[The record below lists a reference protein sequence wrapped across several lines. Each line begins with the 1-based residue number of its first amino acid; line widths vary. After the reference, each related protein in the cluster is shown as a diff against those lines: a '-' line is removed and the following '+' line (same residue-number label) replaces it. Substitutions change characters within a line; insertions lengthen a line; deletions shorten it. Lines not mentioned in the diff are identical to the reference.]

1 MFRQNTVLNDFVNFL
16 KARGRFREIEFID
29 NSVHATPRIPD
40 FPSLVFYI
48 EENRQEQHYTLEIH
62 GNESTVMNR
71 EIQEFFQLNQ
81 LGLKKVKGKYYL
93 TTKTGD
99 SLVVEAEGIG
109 PPFET
114 MTHHLTTLFDT
125 QHYSI
130 ISFQKTLVFSPD
142 VIESKGQKLQARQI
156 IKPQTRNHTIPSKV
170 STITSQR
177 VISES
182 FDKDSSFQEEEIYP
196 EHGTIPTSDYL
207 DQSNKTSQS
216 EDIPLSMKE
225 VIKPSPLSSTA
236 DRKTP
241 LSIIASSTP
250 NDKDTTDYIEKDFD
264 SPQEGKE
271 FPNDKFYDNEI
282 RTEDLEEDLFH
293 PKPPQKAYSR
303 NIEPYLKQTTSLF
316 RRDNWEEDLPTEIE
330 MEILERT
337 YMRIKHRT
345 KPEILAKD
353 LNIAI
358 DEAETYLRSLISK
371 GLLRTQ
377 VGWYIIKK
385 SHLPFFKKTF
395 SDGEKKKKKK
405 KSPRISRVGE
415 GLTPEE
421 IATIKAIKARPNLKA
436 QSNLLTRPTGLKQSI
451 LKEVLR
457 NLVEKGILR
466 VSYGWYILK
475 DKNILE
481 HKRGSTLDQVKESV
495 KYKLPRGLKL
505 TSSEEQVI
513 KALLQ
518 RPHYK
523 AQSNLLTSDVRL
535 PKEQIKQVLREL
547 VEKGI
552 CTVKFGWYCL
562 KDPKQ
567 FQSS

>member
-1 MFRQNTVLNDFVNFL
+1 MFCVYRQNTVLNDFVNFI

-48 EENRQEQHYTLEIH
+48 EENRSEQDYTLEIH
-62 GNESTVMNR
+62 GDESAVMNR
-71 EIQEFFQLNQ
+71 EILEFFNLNQ
-81 LGLKKVKGKYYL
+81 LSLRKIRVKYSF
-93 TTKTGD
+93 TTKEGD
-99 SLVVEAEGIG
+99 SLIVETEGIG
-109 PPFET
+109 TP
-114 MTHHLTTLFDT
+114 FDT
-125 QHYSI
+125 LTDQILTLLDSQDYSI
-130 ISFQKTLVFSPD
+130 NTTQKTLVFSSTS
-142 VIESKGQKLQARQI
+142 IESKDKQI
-156 IKPQTRNHTIPSKV
+156 STQQPPRIGTNIPVIASKDFLTEKSSTQTRDQLSVSDQSIEESPTLDSEISDLDHIVDEDVKSSPPS
-170 STITSQR
+170 
-177 VISES
+177 ISEN
-182 FDKDSSFQEEEIYP
+182 FNLEDSLENELSESLESADE
-196 EHGTIPTSDYL
+196 SD
-207 DQSNKTSQS
+207 
-216 EDIPLSMKE
+216 
-225 VIKPSPLSSTA
+225 V
-236 DRKTP
+236 
-241 LSIIASSTP
+241 
-250 NDKDTTDYIEKDFD
+250 
-264 SPQEGKE
+264 
-271 FPNDKFYDNEI
+271 
-282 RTEDLEEDLFH
+282 FH
-293 PKPPQKAYSR
+293 PIPPQKDYS
-303 NIEPYLKQTTSLF
+303 NTIQPYLKQTTSLF
-316 RRDNWEEDLPTEIE
+316 RRDNWEEDLPTETE

-353 LNIAI
+353 INIPI
-358 DEAETYLRSLISK
+358 DEAEMHLRSLISK

-421 IATIKAIKARPNLKA
+421 IATIKAIKSRPNLKA
-436 QSNLLTRPTGLKQSI
+436 QSNLLTRPTGLKQSV

-475 DKNILE
+475 DKHILE
-481 HKRGSTLDQVKESV
+481 HKRGSTLNQVKESIQYRIP
-495 KYKLPRGLKL
+495 KDIDL
-505 TSSEEQVI
+505 TPSEEEVI

-523 AQSNLLTSDVRL
+523 AQSNLLTSDVKL
-535 PKEQIKQVLREL
+535 PKDQIKQVLRDL
-547 VEKGI
+547 VEKEI
-552 CTVKFGWYCL
+552 CAVKYGWYVL

-567 FQSS
+567 FQS

>member
-1 MFRQNTVLNDFVNFL
+1 MNFL
-16 KARGRFREIEFID
+16 KARGRFREIEFIE

-40 FPSLVFYI
+40 FPTLVFYI
-48 EENRQEQHYTLEIH
+48 EENRQEQHYILEIH

-81 LGLKKVKGKYYL
+81 LGLKKIKVKHYL
-93 TTKTGD
+93 KTEAGE
-99 SLVVEAEGIG
+99 SLIVETEGIG

-114 MTHHLTTLFDT
+114 LINHVITLFET

-130 ISFQKTLVFSPD
+130 TTTQKTLIFSPEK
-142 VIESKGQKLQARQI
+142 IESKRPQLQARQI
-156 IKPQTRNHTIPSKV
+156 IKPQTRTQTIRPPTTPQ
-170 STITSQR
+170 TI
-177 VISES
+177 VSES
-182 FDKDSSFQEEEIYP
+182 PAKKTTFQQEQVLPKLQSSTSP
-196 EHGTIPTSDYL
+196 EYL
-207 DQSNKTSQS
+207 DQSSDIDPSQS
-216 EDIPLSMKE
+216 EDVTENE
-225 VIKPSPLSSTA
+225 VIKSFPLPSTIE
-236 DRKTP
+236 RKT
-241 LSIIASSTP
+241 SEIITESSSATDRGIIDYKE
-250 NDKDTTDYIEKDFD
+250 NDLDRAQGEEDFLNEKF
-264 SPQEGKE
+264 
-271 FPNDKFYDNEI
+271 NDVGI
-282 RTEDLEEDLFH
+282 STEDLEGDLFH
-293 PKPPQKAYSR
+293 PKPPQKAYSS
-303 NIEPYLKQTTSLF
+303 NIKPYLKQTTSLF

-353 LNIAI
+353 LGIPI
-358 DEAETYLRSLISK
+358 DKAETLLRSLISK

-421 IATIKAIKARPNLKA
+421 IATIKAIKSRPNLKA

-495 KYKLPRGLKL
+495 KYKIPKGLSL
-505 TSSEEQVI
+505 TPSEEQVI

-523 AQSNLLTSDVRL
+523 AQSNLLTSDVKL

-547 VEKGI
+547 VEKDI

>member
-1 MFRQNTVLNDFVNFL
+1 MNFL

-40 FPSLVFYI
+40 FPTLVFYI

-62 GNESTVMNR
+62 GNESSVMNR
-71 EIQEFFQLNQ
+71 EIREFFHLNQ
-81 LGLKKVKGKYYL
+81 LGLKKIKGKYYL
-93 TTKTGD
+93 TTEAGD
-99 SLVVEAEGIG
+99 SLIVEAEGIG

-114 MTHHLTTLFDT
+114 MINHLVNLFDT
-125 QHYSI
+125 QRYSI
-130 ISFQKTLVFSPD
+130 NSTQKTLVFSPD
-142 VIESKGQKLQARQI
+142 RIESKDQQLQTKQI
-156 IKPQTRNHTIPSKV
+156 IKPQTRTQIKPPEIT
-170 STITSQR
+170 TITSQS
-177 VISES
+177 VISKS
-182 FDKDSSFQEEEIYP
+182 FDKKSSIQEKKIYP
-196 EHGTIPTSDYL
+196 KNRTITKPEYL
-207 DQSNKTSQS
+207 DHLNETSQS
-216 EDIPLSMKE
+216 EDIPISMKE
-225 VIKPSPLSSTA
+225 VSKPPPLSSNA
-236 DRKTP
+236 DRKAS
-241 LSIIASSTP
+241 LSSTP
-250 NDKDTTDYIEKDFD
+250 SFSTIDRDIIDNKEIGLD
-264 SPQEGKE
+264 SPQKSEN
-271 FPNDKFYDNEI
+271 FPNDELYDTEI
-282 RTEDLEEDLFH
+282 ATEDLEEDLFH

-303 NIEPYLKQTTSLF
+303 NIKPYLKQTTSLF

-353 LNIAI
+353 LNISI
-358 DEAETYLRSLISK
+358 DEAEAYLRSLISK

-451 LKEVLR
+451 LKDVLR

-481 HKRGSTLDQVKESV
+481 HRRGPSLDQVKESV
-495 KYKLPRGLKL
+495 KYNIPKGLKL

-523 AQSNLLTSDVRL
+523 AQSNLLTSDVKL

-547 VEKGI
+547 VEKDI

>member
-1 MFRQNTVLNDFVNFL
+1 MYRQNTVLNDFVNFL

-48 EENRQEQHYTLEIH
+48 EENRSEQDYTLEIH
-62 GNESTVMNR
+62 GDESSVMNR
-71 EIQEFFQLNQ
+71 EIQEFFNLNQ
-81 LGLKKVKGKYYL
+81 LSLRKIRVKYSF
-93 TTKTGD
+93 TTKEGD
-99 SLVVEAEGIG
+99 SLIIEAEGIG
-109 PPFET
+109 SP
-114 MTHHLTTLFDT
+114 FDT
-125 QHYSI
+125 LTDQIITLLDSQEYSI
-130 ISFQKTLVFSPD
+130 SKTQKTLIFSSGVGNSNDQKISSQQSPRSTKSPNTP
-142 VIESKGQKLQARQI
+142 VMASKVNFTEDFMNSSISAEERFPVSDHLNY
-156 IKPQTRNHTIPSKV
+156 TRVREVSDSPPISTLDTEIPS
-170 STITSQR
+170 TSSASG
-177 VISES
+177 I
-182 FDKDSSFQEEEIYP
+182 FNLEEEESEEI
-196 EHGTIPTSDYL
+196 EL
-207 DQSNKTSQS
+207 S
-216 EDIPLSMKE
+216 EDQESSDETE
-225 VIKPSPLSSTA
+225 V
-236 DRKTP
+236 DV
-241 LSIIASSTP
+241 
-250 NDKDTTDYIEKDFD
+250 
-264 SPQEGKE
+264 
-271 FPNDKFYDNEI
+271 
-282 RTEDLEEDLFH
+282 FH
-293 PKPPQKAYSR
+293 PIPPQKSYSN
-303 NIEPYLKQTTSLF
+303 NIQPYLKQTTTLF
-316 RRDNWEEDLPTEIE
+316 RRDNWEEDLPTEEE

-353 LNIAI
+353 INIPI
-358 DEAETYLRSLISK
+358 DEAEMHLRSLIAK

-421 IATIKAIKARPNLKA
+421 IATIKAIKSRPNLKA
-436 QSNLLTRPTGLKQSI
+436 QSNLLTRPTGLKQSV

-475 DKNILE
+475 DKHILE
-481 HKRGSTLDQVKESV
+481 HKRGTTLSQVKESIQYRMP
-495 KYKLPRGLKL
+495 KNMDL
-505 TSSEEQVI
+505 TPSEEEVI

-518 RPHYK
+518 RPHHK
-523 AQSNLLTSDVRL
+523 AQSNLLTSDVKL
-535 PKEQIKQVLREL
+535 PKDQIKQVLRDL
-547 VEKGI
+547 VEKEI
-552 CTVKFGWYCL
+552 CAVKYGWYVL